1 MFPLNIKPYQQP
13 VLNNDK
19 PYQQPV
25 LNLAPS
31 RAKQWLSCP
40 LSAVLSHKLSKS
52 STVGGAFI
60 ETDSLNEQYAAF
72 IQQGV
77 LAHKC
82 AEELFKHIYFGAPL
96 DNLSNYPQEVIQTA
110 DKYNLMI
117 QRVVYESG
125 GKIIYLNTEQDV
137 NIELDMNAKKAG
149 VICSGKYDAAVI
161 TTSSIHIFDL
171 KYGVNDEVGAMNNV
185 QLMLYAVGMYQQYKH
200 MFTDTINIVLH
211 VYSPRQEQAYSVYQ
225 LSSEQLMSW
234 FNNTVIPIVDEIAK
248 LDLNKVMSNPSVET
262 CKGTHCNGY
271 VLGRCNRC
279 KQWAFNQMG
288 ASSSNVLPNEKE
300 LKEEVRLRDFI
311 NGFMENSKN
320 STIDEIEN
328 GRMIDGLY
336 IEKKLVRGMPKD
348 KVGKQA
354 VISRLENIP
363 EFENIECFDK
373 SPKPIYYI
381 EQVLGK
387 EQTAKLLGDL
397 VELNERK
404 KLKLTK

>member
-13 VLNNDK
+13 VLNNVE
-19 PYQQPV
+19 PYPQTF

-31 RAKQWLSCP
+31 RAEQWLSCP
-40 LSAVLSHKLSKS
+40 LSAVLTRELNKS
-52 STVGGAFI
+52 SAVGSCFIGA
-60 ETDSLNEQYAAF
+60 DSLNEQQADF

-82 AEELFKHIYFGAPL
+82 AEQLFKHIFFREEFVPM
-96 DNLSNYPQEVIQTA
+96 NLSDEIINAVNEYVLSIQ
-110 DKYNLMI
+110 N
-117 QRVVYESG
+117 VVCGSYEQ
-125 GKIIYLNTEQDV
+125 IIYLGTEQLV
-137 NIELDMNAKKAG
+137 NVELSENAKTAG

-171 KYGVNDEVGAMNNV
+171 KYGVNDEVGAVNNA

-211 VYSPRQEQAYSVYQ
+211 VYSPRQEQEYSDYQ
-225 LSSEQLMSW
+225 LSSEELMSW
-234 FNNTVIPIVDEIAK
+234 FNNTVIPCVDEIAK

-262 CKGTHCNGY
+262 CKRKHCSGY
-271 VLGRCNRC
+271 VHGRCNRC

-288 ASSSNVLPNEKE
+288 AGSSSVFPNEKE
-300 LKEEVRLRDFI
+300 LVEEVHLRDFI
-311 NGFMENSKN
+311 NGFIENSKN
-320 STIDEIEN
+320 STINELEK
-328 GRMIDGLY
+328 GRVIDGLY
-336 IEKKLVRGMPKD
+336 CEKKMVRGMPKE
-348 KVGKQA
+348 KARKEA

-363 EFENIECFDK
+363 ELANIECFDK
-373 SPKPIYYI
+373 SPKPIHYF

-387 EQTAKLLGDL
+387 EETAKILGDL
-397 VELNERK
+397 VEFNERK

>member
-1 MFPLNIKPYQQP
+1 MHPYPLNIKQ
-13 VLNNDK
+13 
-19 PYQQPV
+19 YQQPV

-31 RAKQWLSCP
+31 RAEQWLSCP
-40 LSAVLSHKLSKS
+40 LSAVLTQKLNNS
-52 STVGGAFI
+52 STVGGAFV

-96 DNLSNYPQEVIQTA
+96 DNLSNYPQEVIQA
-110 DKYNLMI
+110 ANKYNLMI
-117 QRVVYESG
+117 QHVVYESRE
-125 GKIIYLNTEQDV
+125 KIIYLGAEKDV
-137 NIELDMNAKKAG
+137 DIELSENAKKAG
-149 VICSGKYDAAVI
+149 VICSGKYDAALV
-161 TTSSIHIFDL
+161 TTQSIHVFDL
-171 KYGVNDEVGAMNNV
+171 KYGENEPVDAKNNA
-185 QLMLYAVGMYQQYKH
+185 QLMLYAVGVYQAYKPLYPS
-200 MFTDTINIVLH
+200 INCIVLH
-211 VYSPRQEQAYSVYQ
+211 IIQPRQEHKYSDYQ

-234 FNNTVIPIVDEIAK
+234 FNNTVIPCVDEIAK
-248 LDLNKVMSNPSVET
+248 LDINRVMSNPSVET
-262 CKGTHCNGY
+262 CKGTHCTGY

-279 KQWAFNQMG
+279 KQWAFNQIG
-288 ASSSNVLPNEKE
+288 AGSSSVLPNEKE
-300 LKEEVRLRDFI
+300 LREEVHLRDFI
-311 NGFMENSKN
+311 NGFIENSKN
-320 STIDEIEN
+320 STINELEK
-328 GRMIDGLY
+328 GRVIDGLY
-336 IEKKLVRGMPKD
+336 IEKKMVRGMPKD
-348 KVGKQA
+348 KTGKQA
-354 VISRLENIP
+354 VIARLESIP

>member
-1 MFPLNIKPYQQP
+1 MHPYPLNI
-13 VLNNDK
+13 K

-31 RAKQWLSCP
+31 RAEQWLSCP
-40 LSAVLSHKLSKS
+40 LSAVLTQKLSKS
-52 STVGGAFI
+52 STVGGAFV

-72 IQQGV
+72 IQQGI
-77 LAHKC
+77 LAHKY
-82 AEELFKHIYFGAPL
+82 AEQLFKSVYFGAPIEPM
-96 DNLSNYPQEVIQTA
+96 NLPDEIIQA
-110 DKYNLMI
+110 VKMYNLTI
-117 QRVVYESG
+117 QHVVYESA

-137 NIELDMNAKKAG
+137 DIELSENAKKAG
-149 VICSGKYDAAVI
+149 VICSGKYDAVAI
-161 TTSSIHIFDL
+161 TTSAIHVFDL
-171 KYGVNDEVGAMNNV
+171 KYGENDEVDAKNNA
-185 QLMLYAVGMYQQYKH
+185 QLMLYAVGMYQQYEH
-200 MFTDTINIVLH
+200 MFIDTIDIVLH

-248 LDLNKVMSNPSVET
+248 LDLNNVMSNPSVET

-300 LKEEVRLRDFI
+300 LKEEVRLRDFA
-311 NGFMENSKN
+311 NGFIENSKN
-320 STIDEIEN
+320 STINELEN
-328 GRMIDGLY
+328 GRVIDGLY
-336 IEKKLVRGMPKD
+336 CEKKMVRGMPKD

-363 EFENIECFDK
+363 ELANIECFDK
-373 SPKPIYYI
+373 SPKPIGYF

-387 EQTAKLLGDL
+387 EQTAKILGNL

>member
-1 MFPLNIKPYQQP
+1 MHPYPLNI
-13 VLNNDK
+13 K

-31 RAKQWLSCP
+31 RAEQWLSCP
-40 LSAVLSHKLSKS
+40 LSAVLTQKLSKS
-52 STVGGAFI
+52 STVGGAFV

-96 DNLSNYPQEVIQTA
+96 DNLSNYPQEVIRA
-110 DKYNLMI
+110 ANKYNLMI
-117 QRVVYESG
+117 QHVVYESA

-149 VICSGKYDAAVI
+149 VICSGKYDAAMI

-171 KYGVNDEVGAMNNV
+171 KYGVNDEVGAVNNA
-185 QLMLYAVGMYQQYKH
+185 QLMLYAIGMYQQYEH
-200 MFTDTINIVLH
+200 MFTDTISILLH

-225 LSSEQLMSW
+225 LSSEELMSW
-234 FNNTVIPIVDEIAK
+234 FNNTVIPCVDEIAK
-248 LDLNKVMSNPSVET
+248 LDINRVMSNPSVVT
-262 CKGTHCNGY
+262 CKGTHCSGY

-288 ASSSNVLPNEKE
+288 ASSISVIPTEKE
-300 LKEEVRLRDFI
+300 LREEVHLRDFT
-311 NGFMENSKN
+311 NGFIENSKN
-320 STIDEIEN
+320 STINELEK
-328 GRMIDGLY
+328 GRVIDGLY
-336 IEKKLVRGMPKD
+336 CEKKMVRGMPKD
-348 KVGKQA
+348 KTGKQA

-363 EFENIECFDK
+363 ELANIECYDK
-373 SPKPIYYI
+373 SPKPIGYF

-387 EQTAKLLGDL
+387 EEKAKLLGDL

>member
-1 MFPLNIKPYQQP
+1 MFPLNI
-13 VLNNDK
+13 K

-40 LSAVLSHKLSKS
+40 LSAVLTQELNKPSV
-52 STVGGAFI
+52 VGSAFI
-60 ETDSLNEQYAAF
+60 ETDSLNERYADF

-77 LAHKC
+77 LAHKY
-82 AEELFKHIYFGAPL
+82 AEQLFNHVYFGVPL
-96 DNLSNYPQEVIQTA
+96 EPMNLPNEIIQAA

-117 QRVVYESG
+117 RRVVYESRE
-125 GKIIYLNTEQDV
+125 KIIYLGAEKDV
-137 NIELDMNAKKAG
+137 DIELSENAKKAG
-149 VICSGKYDAAVI
+149 VICSGKYDSAVI

-171 KYGVNDEVGAMNNV
+171 KYGVNDEVGATNNA
-185 QLMLYAVGMYQQYKH
+185 QLMLYAVGMYQQYEH
-200 MFTDTINIVLH
+200 MFTDTISIVLH

-248 LDLNKVMSNPSVET
+248 LDLNNVMSNPSVET
-262 CKGTHCNGY
+262 CKGTHCTGY
-271 VLGRCNRC
+271 VLGRCSRC

-288 ASSSNVLPNEKE
+288 AGSNSVLPNEKE
-300 LKEEVRLRDFI
+300 LREEVHLRDFV

-320 STIDEIEN
+320 STINELEN
-328 GRMIDGLY
+328 GRVIDGLY
-336 IEKKLVRGMPKD
+336 CEKKMVRGMPKD
-348 KVGKQA
+348 KTGKQA
-354 VISRLENIP
+354 VIARLESIP
-363 EFENIECFDK
+363 ELANIECYDK
-373 SPKPIYYI
+373 SPKPIGYF

-387 EQTAKLLGDL
+387 ERTAEALGDL

>member
-1 MFPLNIKPYQQP
+1 MFMLNLK
-13 VLNNDK
+13 
-19 PYQQPV
+19 PV

-31 RAKQWLSCP
+31 RAEQWLSCP
-40 LSAVLSHKLSKS
+40 LSAVLSRELNGV

-96 DNLSNYPQEVIQTA
+96 DDLSNYPQEVIQAA

-117 QRVVYESG
+117 QRVVYESA

-149 VICSGKYDAAVI
+149 VICSGKYDAALI
-161 TTSSIHIFDL
+161 TTSAIHIFDL
-171 KYGVNDEVGAMNNV
+171 KYGINDEVGATNND
-185 QLMLYAVGMYQQYKH
+185 QLMLYAVGMYQQYEH
-200 MFTDTINIVLH
+200 MFTDTISIVLH

-225 LSSEQLMSW
+225 LSSEELMSW
-234 FNNTVIPIVDEIAK
+234 FNNTVIPIVDEITK
-248 LDLNKVMSNPSVET
+248 LDLNTVMSNPSVET
-262 CKGTHCNGY
+262 CKGTHCTGY

-288 ASSSNVLPNEKE
+288 AGSSSVLPNEKE
-300 LKEEVRLRDFI
+300 LVEEVHLRDFV
-311 NGFMENSKN
+311 NGFIENSKN
-320 STIDEIEN
+320 STINELEN
-328 GRMIDGLY
+328 GRVIDGLY
-336 IEKKLVRGMPKD
+336 CEKKMVRGMPKD

-354 VISRLENIP
+354 VIARLESIP
-363 EFENIECFDK
+363 ELANIECYDK
-373 SPKPIYYI
+373 SPKPIGYF

-387 EQTAKLLGDL
+387 ENTAKLLGDL
-397 VELNERK
+397 VELKERK

>member
-1 MFPLNIKPYQQP
+1 MFPLNI
-13 VLNNDK
+13 K

-40 LSAVLSHKLSKS
+40 LSAVLTQNLNKS
-52 STVGGAFI
+52 SAVGGAFV
-60 ETDSLNEQYAAF
+60 ETDSLNEQYATF
-72 IQQGV
+72 IQQGI
-77 LAHKC
+77 LAHKY
-82 AEELFKHIYFGAPL
+82 AEQLFNSVYFGTPIEPM
-96 DNLSNYPQEVIQTA
+96 NLPDEIIQA
-110 DKYNLMI
+110 ANKYNLMI
-117 QRVVYESG
+117 QNVVYESRE
-125 GKIIYLNTEQDV
+125 KIIYLGAEQDV
-137 NIELDMNAKKAG
+137 DIELSEKAKKAG

-161 TTSSIHIFDL
+161 KTSSIHIFDL
-171 KYGVNDEVGAMNNV
+171 KYGANDEVGAMNNA

-200 MFTDTINIVLH
+200 MFTDTISIVLH
-211 VYSPRQEQAYSVYQ
+211 VYLPRQEQAYSVYQ

-248 LDLNKVMSNPSVET
+248 LDLNTVMSNPSVET
-262 CKGTHCNGY
+262 CKGTHCTGY

-300 LKEEVRLRDFI
+300 LVEEVHLRDFV
-311 NGFMENSKN
+311 NGFIKNSKN
-320 STIDEIEN
+320 STINELEK
-328 GRMIDGLY
+328 GRVIDGLY
-336 IEKKLVRGMPKD
+336 CEKKMVRAMPKD
-348 KVGKQA
+348 KAGKEA

-387 EQTAKLLGDL
+387 EETAKLLGDI
-397 VELNERK
+397 VEVNERK

>member
-13 VLNNDK
+13 VLNI
-19 PYQQPV
+19 
-25 LNLAPS
+25 APS

-40 LSAVLSHKLSKS
+40 LSAVLSQKLSKS
-52 STVGGAFI
+52 STVGGAFV
-60 ETDSLNEQYAAF
+60 ETDSLNEKYATF

-77 LAHKC
+77 LARKC
-82 AEELFKHIYFGAPL
+82 AEQLFKHIYFGAPL
-96 DNLSNYPQEVIQTA
+96 DELSNYPKEVIQA
-110 DKYNLMI
+110 ANKYNLMI
-117 QRVVYESG
+117 QRVVYESA

-149 VICSGKYDAAVI
+149 VICSGKYDSAVI
-161 TTSSIHIFDL
+161 TTSAIHIFDL
-171 KYGVNDEVGAMNNV
+171 KYGVNDEVGATNNA
-185 QLMLYAVGMYQQYKH
+185 QLMLYAVGMYQQYEH
-200 MFTDTINIVLH
+200 MFTDTISIVLH

-248 LDLNKVMSNPSVET
+248 LDLNTVMSNPSVET
-262 CKGTHCNGY
+262 CKGTHCTGY

-300 LKEEVRLRDFI
+300 LVEEVRLRDFV
-311 NGFMENSKN
+311 NGFIENSKN
-320 STIDEIEN
+320 STINELEN
-328 GRMIDGLY
+328 GRVIDGLY
-336 IEKKLVRGMPKD
+336 CEKKMVRGMPKD
-348 KVGKQA
+348 KTGKQA
-354 VISRLENIP
+354 VIARLESIP
-363 EFENIECFDK
+363 ELSNIECFDK
-373 SPKPIYYI
+373 SPKPIHYF

-387 EQTAKLLGDL
+387 EQTAGILGDL